1 MGRLHDSNRNSYRGA
16 VAPFLDHRPHVVIF
30 SCIYVVATF
39 CHVVGPVSTMS
50 IQHFRL
56 PRAKA
61 NAEPAVVHN
70 NLVGFTP
77 QPFRLEFMMQ
87 SSEDQKIVHSRNS
100 GQTPSGYGSLNSETI
115 VNG

>member
-1 MGRLHDSNRNSYRGA
+1 M
-16 VAPFLDHRPHVVIF
+16 
-30 SCIYVVATF
+30 
-39 CHVVGPVSTMS
+39 
-50 IQHFRL
+50 
-56 PRAKA
+56 
-61 NAEPAVVHN
+61 VHN

-115 VNG
+115 VNGSCAMADNLFVIDSCAAQ